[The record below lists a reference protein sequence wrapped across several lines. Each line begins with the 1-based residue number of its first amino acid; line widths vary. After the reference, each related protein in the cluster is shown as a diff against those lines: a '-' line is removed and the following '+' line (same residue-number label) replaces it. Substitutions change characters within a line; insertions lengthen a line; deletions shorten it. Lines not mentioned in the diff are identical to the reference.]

1 MHEMSLAQSIVEI
14 VENTAQ
20 QNQASSVVAVK
31 LIIGELAGVE
41 MHALMQG
48 LKIASQGTVMQEA
61 KIEIERPGG
70 TAWCLKCQKTV
81 PIHRRGE
88 PCPVCGSYQLSV
100 NGGDDFRVSELEIP
114 SFYLRSE
121 LCVLHAVAA
130 ERKPRL
136 KNSTKRRLMNILMP
150 KTATF
155 IVTATSIAI
164 IMTPAIMNTAVP
176 VLISTNNY

>member
-61 KIEIERPGG
+61 KIEIEQPGG
-70 TAWCLKCQKTV
+70 NSL
-81 PIHRRGE
+81 
-88 PCPVCGSYQLSV
+88 
-100 NGGDDFRVSELEIP
+100 VS
-114 SFYLRSE
+114 
-121 LCVLHAVAA
+121 
-130 ERKPRL
+130 
-136 KNSTKRRLMNILMP
+136 
-150 KTATF
+150 
-155 IVTATSIAI
+155 
-164 IMTPAIMNTAVP
+164 
-176 VLISTNNY
+176 

>member
-14 VENTAQ
+14 VQNTAQ

-70 TAWCLKCQKTV
+70 TACAAAISRVSTAAM
-81 PIHRRGE
+81 ISE
-88 PCPVCGSYQLSV
+88 SV
-100 NGGDDFRVSELEIP
+100 NWNSEIP

>member
-61 KIEIERPGG
+61 KIEIERPGEQPG
-70 TAWCLKCQKTV
+70 VLSVRKLFRFIAAGAV
-81 PIHRRGE
+81 SRVR
-88 PCPVCGSYQLSV
+88 QLS
-100 NGGDDFRVSELEIP
+100 
-114 SFYLRSE
+114 
-121 LCVLHAVAA
+121 A
-130 ERKPRL
+130 ECQ
-136 KNSTKRRLMNILMP
+136 RRR
-150 KTATF
+150 
-155 IVTATSIAI
+155 
-164 IMTPAIMNTAVP
+164 
-176 VLISTNNY
+176 